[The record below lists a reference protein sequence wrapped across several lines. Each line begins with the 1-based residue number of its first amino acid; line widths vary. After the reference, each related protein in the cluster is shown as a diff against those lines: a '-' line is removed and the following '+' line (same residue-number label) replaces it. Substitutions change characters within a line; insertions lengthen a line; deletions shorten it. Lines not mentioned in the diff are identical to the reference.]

1 MSDEQKPEDNF
12 AEEFRNLG
20 NNLLGALRSVWDSPE
35 RKRLTEE
42 LESNLKELSDTL
54 RNEVETFNDSA
65 TGQRLRDDVASL
77 HGKVRSEIDH
87 SGAKEDLLAALRA
100 ANRELSKVIERWS
113 DSAESAAAEPDST
126 SGAADEASS
135 SPNEG

>member
-77 HGKVRSEIDH
+77 HGKVRSEINN